1 MSEDA
6 VDVMDKLAGLA
17 PGSPVAAL
25 RRQRPDVV
33 KYTQTSDDAIFSP
46 TDDGG
51 LTRAER
57 AAAALRIATLI
68 GDTGLQEHYRNRL
81 APLDPD
87 GVLRKAAEGGAS
99 AAGNARRAAVFWH
112 VERASSDPGEA
123 KASDLAALRAVG
135 LSPHAI
141 VSLSQVIAFV
151 NFQARVA
158 AALRMLRDAS

>member
-6 VDVMDKLAGLA
+6 MDVMDQLAGLT
-17 PGSPVAAL
+17 PGSAVAAL

-46 TDDGG
+46 HDDGG

-57 AAAALRIATLI
+57 AAAALRIATVI
-68 GDTGLQEHYRNRL
+68 GDTGLQEHYRARL
-81 APLDPD
+81 APLDAD
-87 GVLRKAAEGGAS
+87 GTLRKGAEGGAT
-99 AAGNARRAAVFWH
+99 AAGNARRAAIFWH
-112 VERASSDPGEA
+112 VERASSEPGEA
-123 KASDLAALRAVG
+123 TAGDLDALRAVG

-151 NFQARVA
+151 NYQARVA